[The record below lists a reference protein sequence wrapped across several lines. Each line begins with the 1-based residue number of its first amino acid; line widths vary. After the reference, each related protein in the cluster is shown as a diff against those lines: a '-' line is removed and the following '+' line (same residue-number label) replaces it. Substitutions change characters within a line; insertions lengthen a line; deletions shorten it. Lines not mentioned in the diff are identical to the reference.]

1 MGTTSSGSKK
11 SSAGRR
17 YSAVVSLYSAH
28 TGTRGTPSVVKRK
41 VLPLSSTV
49 GFASMAEVCE
59 SDVTASLGEAALF
72 NHKVMS
78 RIPQSC

>member
-11 SSAGRR
+11 SSAGCR

-28 TGTRGTPSVVKRK
+28 TGTRGTPTVVKRK

-49 GFASMAEVCE
+49 GVRQFGGVRERCNR
-59 SDVTASLGEAALF
+59 LIGG
-72 NHKVMS
+72 
-78 RIPQSC
+78 SCVV